1 MGPVNDCL
9 HCRSCQNRAKKC
21 EYFKL
26 ACVISIALT
35 LSGFAGYFG
44 FYLYFYDWY
53 IDVSI
58 GFLVCIF
65 LLSTA
70 IAPVSSLWQTMQWV
84 VLKLSE
90 KTLWSLFAMAQAK
103 VFGRWSRLMSTG
115 DSQLDAWLYVAI
127 VPIILNA
134 FMFFMFSRISR
145 LKLPCFATKYAAK
158 IEKEREN
165 AELNELPLREN
176 ISTDAL
182 NRKFDKKEAFKVG
195 VAFMLIIN
203 MTLLIIAST
212 FLAYKGAL
220 ESIWILF
227 LSMIVAPTICSIITI
242 YIFAY
247 VIDGN
252 IHLCKFCV
260 NKKNVGNVT
269 NFDRI
274 QGSIN
279 KGNGVFMDLDDLSN
293 INQTKS

>member
-1 MGPVNDCL
+1 MG
-9 HCRSCQNRAKKC
+9 
-21 EYFKL
+21 
-26 ACVISIALT
+26 
-35 LSGFAGYFG
+35 
-44 FYLYFYDWY
+44 
-53 IDVSI
+53 
-58 GFLVCIF
+58 
-65 LLSTA
+65 
-70 IAPVSSLWQTMQWV
+70 
-84 VLKLSE
+84 
-90 KTLWSLFAMAQAK
+90 
-103 VFGRWSRLMSTG
+103 
-115 DSQLDAWLYVAI
+115 
-127 VPIILNA
+127 
-134 FMFFMFSRISR
+134 
-145 LKLPCFATKYAAK
+145 KLPCFATKYAAK

-182 NRKFDKKEAFKVG
+182 NRKFDKKEAFK
-195 VAFMLIIN
+195 
-203 MTLLIIAST
+203 
-212 FLAYKGAL
+212 GAL

-247 VIDGN
+247 VIGGN

-293 INQTKS
+293 INQTKSSYLTTSL